1 MGDHDDIRTAF
12 LSGAALMRALVVED
26 DPDIA
31 GDVERGLVEAGLVVD
46 RIDNGPDAWFAGDT
60 EDYDIVVLD
69 LGLPGLDGLTV
80 LRRWRSGGRNMPVL
94 ILSAR
99 GDWTEKV
106 EGIEAGADDYLAKP
120 FQLGELVTRV
130 RALLRRASGHA
141 APLLEIGRL
150 KIDTTNRGL
159 FVRDIE
165 VRVSPLEFRLINYLA
180 HQADR
185 TIAVGEIAE
194 HLYGTA
200 DTGDVN
206 AIEALIMRL
215 RRKIGSDS
223 IETRRGFGYR
233 LTGGAA

>member
-1 MGDHDDIRTAF
+1 
-12 LSGAALMRALVVED
+12 MRALVVED
-26 DPDIA
+26 DPDI
-31 GDVERGLVEAGLVVD
+31 GIDVENGLADAGLVVD
-46 RIDNGPDAWFAGDT
+46 RITNGPDAWFAGDT
-60 EDYDIVVLD
+60 EDYAIVVLD

-80 LRRWRSGGRNMPVL
+80 LRRWRASGRTMPVL

-120 FQLGELVTRV
+120 FQLGELVTRA
-130 RALLRRASGHA
+130 RALLRRAGGHA
-141 APLLEIGRL
+141 APMLEIGRL
-150 KIDTTNRGL
+150 TIDTRNRRL
-159 FVRDIE
+159 LVRDVE
-165 VRVSPLEFRLINYLA
+165 TRVSPLEFRLINFLA

-185 TIAVGEIAE
+185 TIAVGEIAD
-194 HLYGTA
+194 HLYGTSEI
-200 DTGDVN
+200 GDVN

-233 LTGGAA
+233 LTGGAS

>member
-1 MGDHDDIRTAF
+1 
-12 LSGAALMRALVVED
+12 MRALVVED
-26 DPDIA
+26 DPDI
-31 GDVERGLVEAGLVVD
+31 GIDVENGLADAGLVVD
-46 RIDNGPDAWFAGDT
+46 RIANGPDAWFAGDT
-60 EDYDIVVLD
+60 EDYAIVVLD

-80 LRRWRSGGRNMPVL
+80 LRRWRASGRTMPVL

-120 FQLGELVTRV
+120 FQLGELVTRA
-130 RALLRRASGHA
+130 RALLRRAGGHA
-141 APLLEIGRL
+141 APVLEIGRL
-150 KIDTTNRGL
+150 KIDTRNRRL
-159 FVRDIE
+159 LVRDVE
-165 VRVSPLEFRLINYLA
+165 TRVSPLEFRLINFLA

-185 TIAVGEIAE
+185 TIAVGEIAD
-194 HLYGTA
+194 HLYGTSEI
-200 DTGDVN
+200 GDVN

-233 LTGGAA
+233 LTGGAS

>member
-1 MGDHDDIRTAF
+1 
-12 LSGAALMRALVVED
+12 MRALVVED
-26 DPDIA
+26 DPDI
-31 GDVERGLVEAGLVVD
+31 GIDVENGLADAGLVVD
-46 RIDNGPDAWFAGDT
+46 RITNGPDAWFAGDT
-60 EDYDIVVLD
+60 EDYAIVVLD

-80 LRRWRSGGRNMPVL
+80 LRRWRASGRTMPVL

-120 FQLGELVTRV
+120 FQLGELVTRA
-130 RALLRRASGHA
+130 RALLRRAGGHA
-141 APLLEIGRL
+141 APMLEIGRL
-150 KIDTTNRGL
+150 KVDTRNRRL
-159 FVRDIE
+159 LVRDVE
-165 VRVSPLEFRLINYLA
+165 TRVSPLEFRLINFLA

-185 TIAVGEIAE
+185 TIAVGEIAD
-194 HLYGTA
+194 HLYGTSEI
-200 DTGDVN
+200 GDVN

-233 LTGGAA
+233 LTGGAS

>member
-1 MGDHDDIRTAF
+1 
-12 LSGAALMRALVVED
+12 VVED
-26 DPDIA
+26 DPDI
-31 GDVERGLVEAGLVVD
+31 GIDVENGLAEAGLVVD
-46 RIDNGPDAWFAGDT
+46 RITNGPDAWFAGDT
-60 EDYDIVVLD
+60 EDYAIVVLD

-80 LRRWRSGGRNMPVL
+80 LRRWRASGRTMPVL

-120 FQLGELVTRV
+120 FQLGELVTRA
-130 RALLRRASGHA
+130 RALLRRAGGHA
-141 APLLEIGRL
+141 APILEIGRL
-150 KIDTTNRGL
+150 KVDTRNRRL
-159 FVRDIE
+159 LVRDVE
-165 VRVSPLEFRLINYLA
+165 TRVSPLEFRLINFLA

-185 TIAVGEIAE
+185 TIAVGEIAD
-194 HLYGTA
+194 HLYGTSEI
-200 DTGDVN
+200 GDVN

-233 LTGGAA
+233 LTGGAS

>member
-1 MGDHDDIRTAF
+1 
-12 LSGAALMRALVVED
+12 MRALVVED
-26 DPDIA
+26 DPDI
-31 GDVERGLVEAGLVVD
+31 GIDVENGLADAGLVVD
-46 RIDNGPDAWFAGDT
+46 RITNGPDAWFAGDT
-60 EDYDIVVLD
+60 EDYAIVVLD

-80 LRRWRSGGRNMPVL
+80 LRRWRASGRTMPVL

-120 FQLGELVTRV
+120 FQLGELVTRA
-130 RALLRRASGHA
+130 RALLRRAGGHA
-141 APLLEIGRL
+141 APMLEIGRL
-150 KIDTTNRGL
+150 KIDTRNRRL
-159 FVRDIE
+159 LVRDVE
-165 VRVSPLEFRLINYLA
+165 ARVSPLEFRLINFLA

-194 HLYGTA
+194 HLYGTSEI
-200 DTGDVN
+200 GDVN

-233 LTGGAA
+233 LTGGAN

>member
-1 MGDHDDIRTAF
+1 
-12 LSGAALMRALVVED
+12 MRALVVED
-26 DPDIA
+26 DPDI
-31 GDVERGLVEAGLVVD
+31 GIDVENGLAEAGLVVD
-46 RIDNGPDAWFAGDT
+46 RITNGPDAWFAGDT
-60 EDYDIVVLD
+60 EDYAIVVLD

-80 LRRWRSGGRNMPVL
+80 LRRWRASGRTMPVL

-120 FQLGELVTRV
+120 FQLGELVTRA
-130 RALLRRASGHA
+130 RALLRRAGGHA
-141 APLLEIGRL
+141 APILEIGRL
-150 KIDTTNRGL
+150 KVDTRNRRL
-159 FVRDIE
+159 LVRDVE
-165 VRVSPLEFRLINYLA
+165 TRVSPLEFRLINFLA

-185 TIAVGEIAE
+185 TIAVGEIAD
-194 HLYGTA
+194 HLYGTSEI
-200 DTGDVN
+200 GDVN

-233 LTGGAA
+233 LTGGAN

>member
-1 MGDHDDIRTAF
+1 
-12 LSGAALMRALVVED
+12 MRALVVED
-26 DPDIA
+26 DPDIG
-31 GDVERGLVEAGLVVD
+31 GDVERGLADAGLVVD
-46 RIDNGPDAWFAGDT
+46 RITNGPDAWFAGDT
-60 EDYDIVVLD
+60 EDYAIVVLD

-80 LRRWRSGGRNMPVL
+80 LRRWRASGWTMPVL

-120 FQLGELVTRV
+120 FQLGELVTRA
-130 RALLRRASGHA
+130 RALLRRAGGHA
-141 APLLEIGRL
+141 APVLEIGRL
-150 KIDTTNRGL
+150 KVDTRHRRL
-159 FVRDIE
+159 LVRDVE
-165 VRVSPLEFRLINYLA
+165 TRVSPLEFRLINFLA

-185 TIAVGEIAE
+185 TIAVGEIAD
-194 HLYGTA
+194 HLYGTSEI
-200 DTGDVN
+200 GDVN

-233 LTGGAA
+233 LTGGAS

>member
-1 MGDHDDIRTAF
+1 
-12 LSGAALMRALVVED
+12 MRALVVED
-26 DPDIA
+26 DPDI
-31 GDVERGLVEAGLVVD
+31 GIDVENGLADAGLVVD
-46 RIDNGPDAWFAGDT
+46 RITNGPDAWLAGDT
-60 EDYDIVVLD
+60 EDYAIVVLD

-80 LRRWRSGGRNMPVL
+80 LRRWRASGRTMPVL

-120 FQLGELVTRV
+120 FQLGELVTRA
-130 RALLRRASGHA
+130 RALLRRAGGHA
-141 APLLEIGRL
+141 APVLEIGRL
-150 KIDTTNRGL
+150 KVDTRNRRL
-159 FVRDIE
+159 LVRDVE
-165 VRVSPLEFRLINYLA
+165 TRVSPLEFRLINFLA

-185 TIAVGEIAE
+185 TIAVGEIAD
-194 HLYGTA
+194 HLYGTSEI
-200 DTGDVN
+200 GDVN

-233 LTGGAA
+233 LTGGAS

>member
-1 MGDHDDIRTAF
+1 
-12 LSGAALMRALVVED
+12 MRALVVED
-26 DPDIA
+26 DPDI
-31 GDVERGLVEAGLVVD
+31 GIDVENGLADAGLVVD
-46 RIDNGPDAWFAGDT
+46 RITNGPDAWFAGDT
-60 EDYDIVVLD
+60 EDYAIVVLD

-80 LRRWRSGGRNMPVL
+80 LRRWRASGRTMPVL

-120 FQLGELVTRV
+120 FQLGELVTRA
-130 RALLRRASGHA
+130 RALLRRAGGHA
-141 APLLEIGRL
+141 APMLEIGRL
-150 KIDTTNRGL
+150 KIDTRSRRL
-159 FVRDIE
+159 LVRDVE
-165 VRVSPLEFRLINYLA
+165 TRVSPLEFRLINFLA

-194 HLYGTA
+194 HLYGTSEI
-200 DTGDVN
+200 GDVN

-233 LTGGAA
+233 LTGGAS

>member
-1 MGDHDDIRTAF
+1 
-12 LSGAALMRALVVED
+12 MRALVVED
-26 DPDIA
+26 DPDI
-31 GDVERGLVEAGLVVD
+31 GIDVEHGLAAAGLVVD
-46 RIDNGPDAWFAGDT
+46 RITNGPDAWFAGDT
-60 EDYDIVVLD
+60 EDYAIIVLD

-80 LRRWRSGGRNMPVL
+80 LRRWRASGRTMPVL

-130 RALLRRASGHA
+130 RALLRRAGGHA
-141 APLLEIGRL
+141 APVLEIGRL
-150 KIDTTNRGL
+150 KVDTRNRRL
-159 FVRDIE
+159 LVRDVE
-165 VRVSPLEFRLINYLA
+165 TRVSPLEFRLINFLA

-185 TIAVGEIAE
+185 TIAVGEIAD
-194 HLYGTA
+194 HLYGTSEA
-200 DTGDVN
+200 GDVN

-233 LTGGAA
+233 LTGGTG